1 MYYIRMNRLNDEKH
15 RTLVQLRLS
24 GMSIPEISRETG
36 IPKTTVQRHIKGT
49 EVPVEFH
56 TRLKEKQGG
65 AKKRA
70 EGLRENCLEEA
81 GTFLG
86 DLSERDYLI
95 LLIGLYWGE
104 GTKRDFSI
112 INSDPKLLQA
122 FMLCLRAAN
131 ISIERVSLSLRVHN
145 DISIE
150 ASKIFWARTLGVPI
164 ERIGRIEVIEG
175 KKKGKLIHGMCRI
188 RVLSGIRE
196 RLLIQ
201 SSISLIGKEAAEKV
215 LSS

>member
-1 MYYIRMNRLNDEKH
+1 MNRLTMEGHDA
-15 RTLVQLRLS
+15 LVQLRLS
-24 GMSIPEISRETG
+24 GMSIPEICRETG
-36 IPKTTVQRHIKGT
+36 VPKTTVQRHIKGT
-49 EVPVEFH
+49 EVPPEFLK
-56 TRLKEKQGG
+56 RLKEKQGG

-70 EGLRENCLEEA
+70 QGLRENCLEEA
-81 GTFLG
+81 SEFLG
-86 DLSERDYLI
+86 ALSKRDYLI
-95 LLIGLYWGE
+95 LLVGLYWGE

-122 FMLCLRAAN
+122 FMLCLRAAD
-131 ISIERVSLSLRVHN
+131 IGLERITLSLRVHS
-145 DISIE
+145 DISIKE
-150 ASKIFWARTLGVPI
+150 SKRFWSNTLSVPI

-175 KKKGKLIHGMCRI
+175 KKKGKLAHGMCRI

-201 SSISLIGKEAAEKV
+201 STIALIGKEASEKV